1 MSIELVGEAIA
12 LKIIDIWINCPD
24 EAVAEEISERLVSQ
38 RLVASSNIYPA
49 IRSTYRWHGR
59 VERETEVPLRLKTRT
74 SLFERVI
81 DQVRT
86 MHPFETPSI
95 VGVEVAYVNDDYRD
109 WVMAETEGAT
119 EIGRNVPV
127 KD

>member
-1 MSIELVGEAIA
+1 MT
-12 LKIIDIWINCPD
+12 IIDIWINCPD
-24 EAVAEEISERLVSQ
+24 EAVAEEISERLVSE

-74 SLFERVI
+74 ALVERVI
-81 DQVRT
+81 DQVRA

-109 WVMAETEGAT
+109 WVIAETEGSSAT
-119 EIGRNVPV
+119 GRNVSG